1 MVGMKKRVKKNM
13 GGGMKKRVKAK
24 EGKLV
29 GGQKSLDKNNDGKIS
44 GKDFAMMPRKKA
56 MGGGSMKKRVKA
68 MGGGSMKKRVKAM
81 GGGAMKKRVKA
92 KAGKRIK
99 AAVGTHV
106 TKSGAT
112 ANKGLWYNINKKK
125 QRIASGSGEKM
136 RKPGS
141 KGAPTAKAIKQSQG

>member
-1 MVGMKKRVKKNM
+1 MKKRVKKNM

-44 GKDFAMMPRKKA
+44 GKDFAMMPRK
-56 MGGGSMKKRVKA
+56 KA

>member
-44 GKDFAMMPRKKA
+44 GKDFAMMPRK
-56 MGGGSMKKRVKA
+56 KA